1 MGHEEESTE
10 FDAAGV
16 RGENCR
22 WSVRSLKDEEGHRKD
37 RAAVATGRIISNL
50 KRLTKRHSNRRRYK

>member
-37 RAAVATGRIISNL
+37 RASVATAR
-50 KRLTKRHSNRRRYK
+50 